1 MKIFVTGAAGYL
13 GASFVFEALSKKI
26 KVVGCDNFINS
37 DDRFIKFF
45 ERHHKNLFS
54 FEEADLTDAFFLSKI
69 FKKYKFDA
77 VIHFAGLK
85 SVSESNTK
93 PDKYIKNNIE
103 STKNIISCMNKF
115 KVEKIIF
122 SSSAAVYGDE
132 EKSPI
137 NENAQC
143 SPVSVYAKTKLDSE
157 GLIKDFTDSGKGKAV
172 ILRYFNPIGSINNGQ
187 IYEVITDTSD
197 NVIPKLKQSIFN
209 QEKEFQ
215 IYGNDYETLD
225 GTPIRDYIHV
235 SDLIS
240 GHFHALDY
248 LLSQSN
254 KQTYE
259 IFNLGTGVGKSVLEL
274 VNMFSKISKN
284 KIPISFAGRRD
295 GDVSVCYADPSKSN
309 KVLKWHAKKSF
320 REMCADSLENCNY
333 GS

>member
-1 MKIFVTGAAGYL
+1 MKK
-13 GASFVFEALSKKI
+13 S
-26 KVVGCDNFINS
+26 
-37 DDRFIKFF
+37 
-45 ERHHKNLFS
+45 
-54 FEEADLTDAFFLSKI
+54 FFLPQQ
-69 FKKYKFDA
+69 
-77 VIHFAGLK
+77 L
-85 SVSESNTK
+85 
-93 PDKYIKNNIE
+93 
-103 STKNIISCMNKF
+103 
-115 KVEKIIF
+115 
-122 SSSAAVYGDE
+122 YGDE

-215 IYGNDYETLD
+215 IYGNDYET
-225 GTPIRDYIHV
+225 IRWNSNKRLHTCK
-235 SDLIS
+235 DLIS

-259 IFNLGTGVGKSVLEL
+259 IFN
-274 VNMFSKISKN
+274 F
-284 KIPISFAGRRD
+284 RD
-295 GDVSVCYADPSKSN
+295 WC
-309 KVLKWHAKKSF
+309 
-320 REMCADSLENCNY
+320 R
-333 GS
+333 